1 MRTIVIDVQ
10 DLNGD
15 SCINCC
21 MIRGFRLRE
30 RIFRCMSLDNTSK
43 TCGGDGVGDDG
54 VGDGGDGD
62 GDGQGW
68 KIYRTMG
75 PLVPENFG
83 FLRKYFKFTFIKY
96 FR

>member
-1 MRTIVIDVQ
+1 
-10 DLNGD
+10 
-15 SCINCC
+15 
-21 MIRGFRLRE
+21 MIRGFRLRD
-30 RIFRCMSLDNTSK
+30 RIFRCVSLDNTSK

-54 VGDGGDGD
+54 VGDDGVGDGGD

-83 FLRKYFKFTFIKY
+83 PLRKYFKFTFIKH
-96 FR
+96 FG